1 MGIAFL
7 AKPTFSFY
15 IKCRTC
21 DLCSLPSP
29 VLFALF
35 AAGCNWMLEPIEQR
49 FLFRP
54 WPSDPALLASVASR
68 DNGIEEVRFKTPDGV
83 TLHGWL
89 KHPTRT
95 PSGAALSAGDRLRRR
110 AP

>member
-1 MGIAFL
+1 MSDMRSLLVTL
-7 AKPTFSFY
+7 AG
-15 IKCRTC
+15 
-21 DLCSLPSP
+21 
-29 VLFALF
+29 LFAVF

-54 WPSDPALLASVASR
+54 WPSDPALLGSVASR
-68 DNGIEEVRFKTPDGV
+68 DNGIEEIRVKTPDGV

-95 PSGAALSAGDRLRRR
+95 PSGARFPLVIVFGACAVKRPG
-110 AP
+110 